1 MTPTQAITAITAMHR
16 AADDMR
22 TMPDLPE
29 VYDALDHLIWTL
41 VQLKSKA
48 QQIRL
53 GIETQRR
60 LHAWM
65 PDMFPLKEAAE

>member
-1 MTPTQAITAITAMHR
+1 MTPTQAQAAITAMHR

-41 VQLKSKA
+41 VQLKTRA
-48 QQIRL
+48 QEMRL
-53 GIETQRR
+53 GVQTQSR

-65 PDMFPLKEAAE
+65 PGMFPLKEAAE

>member
-1 MTPTQAITAITAMHR
+1 MTPTQAQAAITAMHR

-41 VQLKSKA
+41 VQLKTRS
-48 QQIRL
+48 QEMRL
-53 GIETQRR
+53 RVETDRR

-65 PDMFPLKEAAE
+65 PSRFPLEEAAE

>member
-1 MTPTQAITAITAMHR
+1 MTPTQAQAAITAMHR

-48 QQIRL
+48 QDMRL
-53 GIETQRR
+53 RVETNRR

-65 PDMFPLKEAAE
+65 PSRFPLKEAAE